1 MLLPLQ
7 GRNIA
12 YDLVGSDDAPTVCI
26 THSLASDGGSWAE
39 QLPPLLQAGFR
50 VLRIDMRGHGG
61 SDPVPGDY
69 TMRALADDVAAVLQG
84 LAIPRVHYIGLS
96 IGGMIGQAFALA
108 HGERLISALW
118 CDTLP
123 ASPKGA
129 QAAWDER
136 INTVRSAN
144 SLLPLADATVERWLT
159 DAFKAKNPGRWQQI
173 RDTVVGTTPAG
184 YLGCCAAI
192 LDFDFVPQLPSVRV
206 PLLVAC
212 GSDDPGT
219 PASENRRLAG
229 LVPGA
234 RYEEIPGMKHFPN
247 VEAPDAFNR
256 IMLGWLEA
264 HKRAR

>member
-1 MLLPLQ
+1 MLLQLQ

-12 YDLVGSDDAPTVCI
+12 YDLVGPDNAPTVCL

-39 QLPPLLQAGFR
+39 QVPSLLQGGFR

-69 TMRALADDVAAVLQG
+69 TMRALADDVAGVLQA
-84 LAIPRVHYIGLS
+84 LAMPRVHYIGLS

-108 HGERLISALW
+108 YGERLISAMW

-136 INTVRSAN
+136 INTVRRAN
-144 SLLPLADATVERWLT
+144 SLAPLADATVERWLN
-159 DAFKAKNPGRWQQI
+159 DSFKVKNPGRWQQI
-173 RDTVVGTTPAG
+173 RDTVIGTTPAG

-206 PLLVAC
+206 PVLVVC

-219 PASENRRLAG
+219 PAPENKKLAG

-234 RYEEIPGMKHFPN
+234 RYEEIAGMKHFPN

-256 IMLGWLEA
+256 IMLGWLEQ
-264 HKRAR
+264 HKRAS